1 MDDYYNKED
10 SAKRVE
16 DFKKA
21 INIMEKAISKAFF
34 NGYGLMFK
42 YHKVETGEHE
52 QRMLLTVSDIKYN
65 DDDEILVGGCINTDG
80 DYRQFFMENMMS
92 VKPFKY
98 VSID

>member
-1 MDDYYNKED
+1 MYEDYDY
-10 SAKRVE
+10 
-16 DFKKA
+16 KKA
-21 INIMEKAISKAFF
+21 AVIVEKAISKAFF

-42 YHKVETGEHE
+42 YHKIETGEYE

-65 DDDEILVGGCINTDG
+65 HDDEILVGGCINNDG
-80 DYRQFFMENMMS
+80 DYRQFFLENMES

>member
-1 MDDYYNKED
+1 MNEYYNKED

-21 INIMEKAISKAFF
+21 VNIMEKAISKAFF

-65 DDDEILVGGCINTDG
+65 DDDEILVGGCINNDG

>member
-1 MDDYYNKED
+1 MNDEY
-10 SAKRVE
+10 
-16 DFKKA
+16 KKA
-21 INIMEKAISKAFF
+21 AVIEKAISKAFF

-42 YHKVETGEHE
+42 YHKIETGEHQ

-65 DDDEILVGGCINTDG
+65 SDDEILVGGCINTDG

>member
-1 MDDYYNKED
+1 MNREYTL
-10 SAKRVE
+10 
-16 DFKKA
+16 
-21 INIMEKAISKAFF
+21 IEKAISKAFF
-34 NGYGLMFK
+34 NGYGLMIK
-42 YHKVETGEHE
+42 YHKVETGEHQ

-65 DDDEILVGGCINTDG
+65 ADSEILVGGCINTDG

>member
-1 MDDYYNKED
+1 MDKEYT
-10 SAKRVE
+10 S
-16 DFKKA
+16 
-21 INIMEKAISKAFF
+21 IEKAVAKAFF

-42 YHKVETGEHE
+42 YHSIQTGEHQ

-65 DDDEILVGGCINTDG
+65 DDDEILVGGCINNDG
-80 DYRQFFMENMMS
+80 DYRQFFLEQMMS

>member
-1 MDDYYNKED
+1 MNEDYDY
-10 SAKRVE
+10 
-16 DFKKA
+16 KKA
-21 INIMEKAISKAFF
+21 AVIVEKAISKAFF

-42 YHKVETGEHE
+42 YHKIETSEYE

-65 DDDEILVGGCINTDG
+65 HDDEILVGGYINNDG
-80 DYRQFFMENMMS
+80 DYRQFFLENMES

>member
-1 MDDYYNKED
+1 MMSEDYDVIKKE
-10 SAKRVE
+10 ATRLENAV
-16 DFKKA
+16 A
-21 INIMEKAISKAFF
+21 KAFC

-42 YHKVETGEHE
+42 YHKVETGEHQ

-65 DDDEILVGGCINTDG
+65 SDDEILVGGCINTDG

>member
-1 MDDYYNKED
+1 MNEDYDY
-10 SAKRVE
+10 
-16 DFKKA
+16 KKA
-21 INIMEKAISKAFF
+21 AVIVEKAISKAFF

-42 YHKVETGEHE
+42 YHKIETGEYE

-65 DDDEILVGGCINTDG
+65 SDDEILVGGCINNDG
-80 DYRQFFMENMMS
+80 DYRQFFLENMES

>member
-1 MDDYYNKED
+1 MNEDYDY
-10 SAKRVE
+10 
-16 DFKKA
+16 KKA
-21 INIMEKAISKAFF
+21 AVIVEKAISKAFF

-42 YHKVETGEHE
+42 YHKIETGEYE

-80 DYRQFFMENMMS
+80 DYRQFFLENMES
-92 VKPFKY
+92 VKPFNY

>member
-1 MDDYYNKED
+1 MNEYYNKED

-21 INIMEKAISKAFF
+21 VNIMEKAISKAFF

-42 YHKVETGEHE
+42 YHKIETGEHE

-65 DDDEILVGGCINTDG
+65 DDDEILVGGCINNDG

-92 VKPFKY
+92 VKPFQY

>member
-1 MDDYYNKED
+1 MNEDYDY
-10 SAKRVE
+10 
-16 DFKKA
+16 KKA
-21 INIMEKAISKAFF
+21 AVIVEKAVSKAFF

-42 YHKVETGEHE
+42 YHKIETGEYE

-65 DDDEILVGGCINTDG
+65 HDDEILVGGCINNDG
-80 DYRQFFMENMMS
+80 DYRQFFLENMES

>member
-1 MDDYYNKED
+1 MNEYYNKED

-21 INIMEKAISKAFF
+21 VNIMEKAISKAFF

-42 YHKVETGEHE
+42 YHKIETGEHE

-65 DDDEILVGGCINTDG
+65 DDDEILVGGCINNDG

>member
-1 MDDYYNKED
+1 MNDYYNSED

-21 INIMEKAISKAFF
+21 VNIMEKAISKAFF

-65 DDDEILVGGCINTDG
+65 DDDEILVGGCINNDG

>member
-1 MDDYYNKED
+1 MNDYYNSED

-21 INIMEKAISKAFF
+21 VNIMEKAISKAFF

-65 DDDEILVGGCINTDG
+65 DDDEILVGGCINNDG

-92 VKPFKY
+92 VKPFQY
-98 VSID
+98 VSLD